1 MKILL
6 AEDEKDLSRVLT
18 AALTHQGF
26 SVDSVYNGRDA
37 VEKASQEAYDLMIL
51 DIMMP
56 EMNGIEALSQI
67 RKSGDVTPVLMLT
80 AKAEVEDRII
90 GLDAGADDYLTKP
103 FSMGELMAR
112 VRALTR
118 RSGSFTPTTLSMGNM
133 TLNTEEQEL
142 TACNSIRLS
151 GKETR
156 LMEFFMLNAGKV
168 LSTEELYK
176 HAWKDE
182 PMEDMEIVYV
192 YISYLRQKLLSIDSN
207 LIIFGEKDGSYI
219 LMERNRFK

>member
-219 LMERNRFK
+219 LMERNGFK

>member
-176 HAWKDE
+176 NAWKDE

-219 LMERNRFK
+219 LMERNGFK